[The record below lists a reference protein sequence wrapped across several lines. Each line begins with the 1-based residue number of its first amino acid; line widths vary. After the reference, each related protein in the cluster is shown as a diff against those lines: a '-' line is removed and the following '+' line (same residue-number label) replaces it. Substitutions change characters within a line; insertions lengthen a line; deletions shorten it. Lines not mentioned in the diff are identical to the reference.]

1 MQKQQRQGIFAAS
14 LLFAVRYM
22 FDNILDGTVKYIAQG
37 IEYHGL
43 DDPVVSQPLKLGFVD
58 PVILYQLIL
67 ADIFLFHRPP
77 QWIVAYQFRHLA
89 CL

>member
-1 MQKQQRQGIFAAS
+1 MQKQRQGIFAAS

-43 DDPVVSQPLKLGFVD
+43 DDPIVSQSLKLGFVD
-58 PVILYQLIL
+58 TIILYQLIL

-77 QWIVAYQFRHLA
+77 QWVIAYQLRHLA